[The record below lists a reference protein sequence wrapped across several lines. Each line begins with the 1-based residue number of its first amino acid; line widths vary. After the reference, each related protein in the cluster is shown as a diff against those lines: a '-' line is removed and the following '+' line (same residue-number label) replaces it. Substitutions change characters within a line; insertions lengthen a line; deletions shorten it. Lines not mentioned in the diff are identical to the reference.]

1 MRRSSVRWQTSDA
14 ALVRGCSESVKLV
27 ANNGDNKLKCPTCQA
42 AETAE
47 FLDQREKENVMTSL
61 SDSVVLITGSAGNLG
76 VAVARRFLKAEA
88 RLVLLDRSP
97 DRLARLYPDLVDDP
111 RHHLAGSVD
120 LIDASAVEK
129 TIAGTVEKF
138 GRIDTLIN
146 TAGGYRAGT
155 SVADTPLED
164 WDFLFNLNARA
175 LFTICR
181 AVIPQMR
188 AQRSGRMVNVGSR
201 AGLHGDPNAALYS
214 ASKAVVI
221 RLTESLSAELKE
233 DGINVNCILPG
244 LIDTPPNR
252 KAIPGADFSRWVTPE
267 SLAEVILF
275 LVSDAARDISGAA
288 IPVYGKS

>member
-1 MRRSSVRWQTSDA
+1 
-14 ALVRGCSESVKLV
+14 VKLV
-27 ANNGDNKLKCPTCQA
+27 ANNGDHKLKCPTCQA
-42 AETAE
+42 AGIAE
-47 FLDQREKENVMTSL
+47 FLDQGEKENVMTSL
-61 SDSVVLITGSAGNLG
+61 TDAVVLITGSAGNLG
-76 VAVARRFLKAEA
+76 LAVARRFLKAEA
-88 RLVLLDRSP
+88 RLILLDRSP
-97 DRLARLYPDLVDDP
+97 DRLARLYPDLADDQ
-111 RHHLAGSVD
+111 RHLLAGSVD
-120 LIDASAVEK
+120 LIDAGAVEK

-138 GRIDTLIN
+138 GRIDALIN
-146 TAGGYRAGT
+146 TAGGYRAGS

-181 AVIPQMR
+181 AVIPHMR
-188 AQRSGRMVNVGSR
+188 AQRSGRIVNVGSR
-201 AGLHGDPNAALYS
+201 GGLHGEPNAALYS

-252 KAIPGADFSRWVTPE
+252 QAIPDADFSRWVSPE

-275 LVSDAARDISGAA
+275 LVSDASRDISGAA
-288 IPVYGKS
+288 IPVYGRS